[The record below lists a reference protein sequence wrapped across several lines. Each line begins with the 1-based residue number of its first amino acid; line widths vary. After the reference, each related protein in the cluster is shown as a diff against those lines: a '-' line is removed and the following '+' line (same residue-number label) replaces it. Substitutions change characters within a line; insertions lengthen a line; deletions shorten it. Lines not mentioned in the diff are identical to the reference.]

1 MQYLRS
7 KITRLIFSLV
17 MFAAASQTA
26 FAVGTASGTTIT
38 NTATV
43 DYLVGTDPRSASG
56 SDAGFVVD
64 NRVDLTVTNQD
75 ALNNVNVSP
84 GSTDQVLT
92 YTITNTGNTTQ
103 GYLLTAP
110 TGTTN
115 IPMGNVRIYLDDGNG
130 SWDGV
135 GTETLYVA
143 GTNAADLDPNGGT
156 DTTTVFIVADTPAGA
171 VDTNTDDFRLL
182 ATTTAAGGVGAAAV
196 ALAASGAP
204 TAAVDVVFADGA
216 GSASDAL
223 LDGQHSDAATYTVAS
238 PSLAL
243 VKTVVS
249 TVDEFGTGFAI
260 PNAVV
265 NYQLAVTNSGAG
277 AVDNNTVSVTDP
289 IPANT
294 RLCIAATAPCTAA
307 PAFVDGAT
315 TSALTA
321 AAFEYSIIA
330 GGTACD
336 NASFV
341 GYSPTAAGDGT
352 DATVTCVRQQPT
364 GAMAGS
370 GGTFDIRFY
379 VIIN

>member
-1 MQYLRS
+1 
-7 KITRLIFSLV
+7 

-26 FAVGTASGTTIT
+26 FAVGTASGTSIT

-43 DYLVGTDPRSASG
+43 DYLVGTNPRTASG
-56 SDAGFVVD
+56 SDTGFVVD
-64 NRVDLTVTNQD
+64 NRVDLTVINQD

-84 GSTDQVLT
+84 VSTDQVLT
-92 YTITNTGNTTQ
+92 YAITNTGNTTQ

-110 TGTTN
+110 IGTIT

-135 GTETLYVA
+135 ATETPYVA

-156 DTTTVFIVADTPAGA
+156 DTMTVFIVADTPAGA
-171 VDTNTDDFRLL
+171 VNTNTDDFRLL

-196 ALAASGAP
+196 ALTASGAP

-223 LDGQHSDAATYTVAS
+223 RDGQHSDAATYTVAS
-238 PSLAL
+238 PALEL
-243 VKTVVS
+243 VKS
-249 TVDEFGTGFAI
+249 IQGTVDEFGTAFSI

-265 NYQLAVTNSGAG
+265 NYQLAVTNSGVG
-277 AVDNNTVSVTDP
+277 AADLDSVSVTDP
-289 IPANT
+289 IPTGT
-294 RLCIAATAPCTAA
+294 RLCIATAASCTAPSFA
-307 PAFVDGAT
+307 DGAT
-315 TSALTA
+315 TSALTGV
-321 AAFEYSIIA
+321 AFEYSFVA
-330 GGTACD
+330 GVTACN

-341 GYSPTAAGDGT
+341 GTAPTAAGDGT

-364 GAMAGS
+364 GSMAGS
-370 GGTFDIRFY
+370 GGTFDIQLY
-379 VIIN
+379 IVIN